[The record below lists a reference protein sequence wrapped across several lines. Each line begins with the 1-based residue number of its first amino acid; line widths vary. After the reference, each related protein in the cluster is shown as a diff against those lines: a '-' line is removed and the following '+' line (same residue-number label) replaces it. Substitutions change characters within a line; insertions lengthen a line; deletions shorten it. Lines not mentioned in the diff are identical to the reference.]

1 MGKKNVFISI
11 IGLIIQ
17 MTVLEVLCMED
28 FL

>member
-1 MGKKNVFISI
+1 MGKKNVFISN

-17 MTVLEVLCMED
+17 MTVLEALCMED

>member
-1 MGKKNVFISI
+1 MGKKNVFISN

-17 MTVLEVLCMED
+17 MTVLESLCMED